1 MILYIVALHIKKTIK
16 ITILFSLS
24 LSLIFIPNIN
34 AQTIRVL
41 NNLEAASLN
50 VDSPILEYYDNKVDG
65 HSSIT

>member
-1 MILYIVALHIKKTIK
+1 MK